1 VRRADRTAI
10 VERSQGLKEL
20 YDVVLLAGTPRRVT
34 LPLAREVA
42 TEDVI
47 EVAGELW
54 TVADVRPTDSGP
66 SQLICIHAE

>member
-20 YDVVLLAGTPRRVT
+20 YDIVLLAGTPRRMT

-54 TVADVRPTDSGP
+54 TVADVRPADSGP